1 MRIISQNGNN
11 DFQYERFCLSITL
24 DNKIVA
30 TKGLCASPET
40 ILNSIV
46 AKYTTRK
53 KADKAM
59 EMLHAAYRKH
69 GRKVWQFPADDKV
82 EE

>member
-1 MRIISQNGNN
+1 MRIISQRGGS
-11 DFQYERFCLSITL
+11 DFQYERFCLSITS

-30 TKGLCASPET
+30 TKGLCASPNT

-46 AKYTTRK
+46 AEYSTRN

-59 EMLHAAYRKH
+59 EMLHAAYCEH